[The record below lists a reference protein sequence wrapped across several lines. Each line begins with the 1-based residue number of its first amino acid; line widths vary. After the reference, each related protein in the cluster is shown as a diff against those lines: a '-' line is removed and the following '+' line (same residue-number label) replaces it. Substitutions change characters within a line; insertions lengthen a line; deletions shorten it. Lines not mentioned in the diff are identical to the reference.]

1 MMSMRDA
8 NTAAGKRTKFGL
20 ALEQSA
26 KEILAHLKDEM
37 KLPTRVV
44 VVPDQ
49 VDVKRLRTKE
59 LLLVSFP
66 FEAQIVVP
74 RRSQARLDGAS
85 LCRSTQSRAS
95 FRSD

>member
-8 NTAAGKRTKFGL
+8 NTAAGERTKFGL

-49 VDVKRLRTKE
+49 
-59 LLLVSFP
+59 

-74 RRSQARLDGAS
+74 RRSQARLVGAS

-95 FRSD
+95 FKSD

>member
-1 MMSMRDA
+1 MSMRDA

-26 KEILAHLKDEM
+26 KEILAHLNGET

-49 VDVKRLRTKE
+49 
-59 LLLVSFP
+59 

-74 RRSQARLDGAS
+74 RRSQARLVGAS
-85 LCRSTQSRAS
+85 LCRSTQSLFQVRPKY
-95 FRSD
+95 